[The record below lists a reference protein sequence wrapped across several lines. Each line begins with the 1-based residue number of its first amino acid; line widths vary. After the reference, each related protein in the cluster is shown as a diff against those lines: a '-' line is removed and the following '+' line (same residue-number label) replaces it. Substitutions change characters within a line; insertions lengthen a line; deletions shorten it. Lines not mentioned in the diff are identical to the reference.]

1 MATTSIT
8 VQATPLLAY
17 VLHRADDALILG
29 HRLSEW
35 CGAAPLMEEEMALAN
50 MGLDLIGQAR
60 ALYGY
65 AAELDG
71 GGHTEDDY
79 AYRRDERAFGNLLL
93 LEQPNGDF
101 AQTMVRQLLYSAF
114 IDPYWRALMASPD
127 ATLAAIAAKAE
138 KESAYHLRHA
148 SEWVIRLGDG
158 TAESHRRAQAALDR
172 LWPYTGELFAPEAAV
187 LAGLVP
193 DPASLRVAWRES
205 VSRVLIQATLRPPAE
220 GWMQSGG
227 RAGAHSEHLGHL
239 LAELQYLPRTY
250 PGAVW

>member
-65 AAELDG
+65 AAEREG
-71 GGHTEDDY
+71 AGRTEDDY

-114 IDPYWRALMASPD
+114 ID
-127 ATLAAIAAKAE
+127 
-138 KESAYHLRHA
+138 
-148 SEWVIRLGDG
+148 
-158 TAESHRRAQAALDR
+158 
-172 LWPYTGELFAPEAAV
+172 
-187 LAGLVP
+187 
-193 DPASLRVAWRES
+193 
-205 VSRVLIQATLRPPAE
+205 
-220 GWMQSGG
+220 
-227 RAGAHSEHLGHL
+227 
-239 LAELQYLPRTY
+239 
-250 PGAVW
+250 